1 MYIVTFY
8 SFKGGTGRSMAL
20 VNTAVELVKN
30 GRQVL
35 IVDFD
40 LEAPGLDTFNLPRP
54 HTATKGVVDFVHQ
67 YLQTSQAPDVSSFV
81 YKSPVVT
88 TKGQLWIMPAGIADE
103 NYDARFK
110 SIDWQDLYENR
121 DGYLLFE
128 DLKLQWRRVLQP
140 DYVLIDSRTGHTDVG
155 GICTRQLPDA
165 VAMFFFPNEQN
176 RRGLEQVVSQI
187 RTGAGS
193 DKKKQIKLHF
203 IMSNV
208 PDLDDEQSYLA
219 KGLAKFGESL
229 GFDTLDAVIHNYPSL
244 ALLTQ
249 SIFTQDRPRT
259 RLAHEYRQLTKV
271 IRRENI
277 EDPEAAL
284 EFLEEIAPRNFAR
297 VVRADKLENRI
308 QEIRK
313 HHSGD
318 LEVLVRLAA
327 FLRRERR
334 FEEALALLEEAGKL
348 GAETSE
354 FLLAR
359 AELNSINGKK
369 SAAIEDLNRFLQLR
383 DAPYVEAKIAT
394 RLLRQLDPTLL
405 SELPTSPAFQAL
417 DAEGQYYVSQELLFS
432 RSSLAIA
439 EVVLRSLLQRSDLA
453 EHRRPFI
460 EVDLSLAL
468 IGQAQY
474 ATAIAEITH
483 NGALKF
489 EDLDLQATFNFAMA
503 QWGLKHAPQR
513 NLFHRVLELASPE
526 TTDDPNYHECLAIAF
541 WAVDDTERALTEL
554 GETLQEIEARP
565 KPSFSCWSYLWLV
578 PNDFRRDVSEMERQ
592 LVNGESLVPRF
603 LAEAG
608 GYIGREAVQ

>member
-54 HTATKGVVDFVHQ
+54 KAATRGVVDFVHE
-67 YLQTSQAPDVSSFV
+67 YLQTSRAPDVSSFV
-81 YKSPVVT
+81 YKSPVLT
-88 TKGQLWIMPAGIADE
+88 TNGQLWVMPAGLADD

-128 DLKLQWRRVLQP
+128 DLKLQWKKVLEP

-193 DKKKQIKLHF
+193 DNKKQVKLHF

-219 KGLAKFGESL
+219 KNLAQFGESL
-229 GFDTLDAVIHNYPSL
+229 GFDNLDAVIHNYPSL

-249 SIFTQDRPRT
+249 SIFTKDRPGT
-259 RLAHEYRQLTKV
+259 RLAKEYRQLTKV

-277 EDPEAAL
+277 EDPEAAI
-284 EFLEEIAPRNFAR
+284 EFLEAIAPRNFAR

-318 LEVLVRLAA
+318 LEVLVRLAV

-334 FEEALALLEEAGKL
+334 FDEALAALEEAGKL

-354 FLLAR
+354 FLLTR

-369 SAAIEDLNRFLQLR
+369 PAAVKDLNRFLEVR
-383 DAPYVEAKIAT
+383 DAPYMEVRTAT

-405 SELPTSPAFQAL
+405 SELPKSSAFRSL

-432 RSSLAIA
+432 RSLLATA
-439 EVVLRSLLQRSDLA
+439 EVVLRGLLQRSDLA
-453 EHRRPFI
+453 EHRRASV
-460 EVDLSLAL
+460 EGDLSLAL
-468 IGQAQY
+468 IGQAHY
-474 ATAIAEITH
+474 AAAIAELTH

-489 EDLDLQATFNFAMA
+489 DDLGLQAAFNFAIA
-503 QWGLKHAPQR
+503 QWGLNHAPQPD
-513 NLFHRVLELASPE
+513 LFRRVLELASTE
-526 TTDDPNYHECLAIAF
+526 TIDSPNEHQCLAVAY
-541 WAVDDTERALTEL
+541 WALDDTETALTEI
-554 GETLQEIEARP
+554 GEALQQIEARHRAT
-565 KPSFSCWSYLWLV
+565 FSCWSYLHLV
-578 PNDFRRDVSEMERQ
+578 TKDFHRDLSEMERQ
-592 LVNGESLVPRF
+592 LVNGEALVPRF

-608 GYIGREAVQ
+608 GYISREALQ

>member
-54 HTATKGVVDFVHQ
+54 KAATKGVVDFVHE
-67 YLQTSQAPDVSSFV
+67 YLRTSQAPDVSSFV

-88 TKGQLWIMPAGIADE
+88 TEGQLWVMPAGMADE

-128 DLKLQWRRVLQP
+128 DLKLQWKKVLEP

-187 RTGAGS
+187 RTGAET
-193 DKKKQIKLHF
+193 DNKQKVKLHF

-219 KGLAKFGESL
+219 KNLAHFGESL
-229 GFDTLDAVIHNYPSL
+229 GFDELDAVIHNYPSL

-259 RLAHEYRQLTKV
+259 RLAQEYRQLTKA
-271 IRRENI
+271 IQRENI
-277 EDPEAAL
+277 EDPEAAI

-313 HHSGD
+313 HHSTNF
-318 LEVLVRLAA
+318 EVLVRLAV

-334 FEEALALLEEAGKL
+334 FDEALAALEEAGKL

-354 FLLAR
+354 FLLTR

-369 SAAIEDLNRFLQLR
+369 SAAIDDLNRFLQVR
-383 DAPYVEAKIAT
+383 NAPYMEVRTAT
-394 RLLRQLDPTLL
+394 RLLAQLDATLL
-405 SELPTSPAFQAL
+405 SELPKSPAFQAL
-417 DAEGQYYVSQELLFS
+417 DAEGQYYVSQELFFS
-432 RSSLAIA
+432 RNSLAIA
-439 EVVLRSLLQRSDLA
+439 EVVLRGLLQRSDLA
-453 EHRRPFI
+453 DHRRAF
-460 EVDLSLAL
+460 VDVNLSLAL
-468 IGQAQY
+468 IGQGQY
-474 ATAIAEITH
+474 TTAIAELTH
-483 NGALKF
+483 NGARRF
-489 EDLDLQATFNFAMA
+489 EDLDLQETFNFAMA
-503 QWGLKHAPQR
+503 QWAQTGTPQR
-513 NLFHRVLELASPE
+513 ALFHRVLELAPTESG
-526 TTDDPNYHECLAIAF
+526 DGPNLHQCLAVAH
-541 WAVDDTERALTEL
+541 WAADDSESALTEL
-554 GETLQEIEARP
+554 GEALQQTEARHRP
-565 KPSFSCWSYLWLV
+565 TFSCWSYLQLS
-578 PNDFRRDVSEMERQ
+578 PNDFQRDVSEMERQ
-592 LVNGESLVPRF
+592 LVSGEPLVPRF
-603 LAEAG
+603 LADAG
-608 GYIGREAVQ
+608 GYVGREAVQ